1 MDVKLSA
8 AEIEQLLAH
17 FVEGALGLNLSGSKL
32 VASANDQFQYPSSA
46 SNFGPGVCVTW
57 QTTRGTARICGVYDS
72 ALSLRIC
79 AHVLWLAWW
88 LPSDIHH
95 EGWWRCDQKRLN
107 EWTKGRGRD
116 LGTQSCSVHPHG
128 GVSKTAASQV
138 PCAPVE
144 SNVIILK

>member
-17 FVEGALGLNLSGSKL
+17 FVEGALGLNLPASKL
-32 VASANDQFQYPSSA
+32 IASANDQFEYPSSA
-46 SNFGPGVCVTW
+46 SNFGPAVCVSW
-57 QTTRGTARICGVYDS
+57 QTNRGTVRICGVYDS
-72 ALSLRIC
+72 VQSLCIC

-116 LGTQSCSVHPHG
+116 LGMQSGSVQPHG
-128 GVSKTAASQV
+128 DASK
-138 PCAPVE
+138 
-144 SNVIILK
+144 